1 MSLIYSPI
9 PLDQI
14 FPDNLDNIEY
24 QELDLGDERKV
35 LVERINDKQSKIVR
49 LISTNCNDFLDP
61 RYQPGTLINLYYS

>member
-14 FPDNLDNIEY
+14 FPDNVNNTEY
-24 QELDLGDERKV
+24 QELDIGDGRKV
-35 LVERINDKQSKIVR
+35 LVERVNENQSKIVR

-61 RYQPGTLINLYYS
+61 RYQPGTLINLHYS